1 MEYSDTICTLEL
13 SDSFSGCATETNMVL
28 VVVVVVAIFPR
39 SGTAGAEICGLPLKW
54 TQSYPRFSV
63 KPGIGQNMVLRAS
76 PTARNI

>member
-39 SGTAGAEICGLPLKW
+39 SGTAGAEIVDSL
-54 TQSYPRFSV
+54 
-63 KPGIGQNMVLRAS
+63 
-76 PTARNI
+76 